1 MSQSQGLV
9 VAEDAGWRRGGR
21 FRVVV
26 INEEESRTK
35 QEFAQECDINVIMK
49 RYQRDGLLLHVNR
62 FQGKY
67 DDVTGAVSYHEAQ
80 NIMLAAQ
87 DAFMS
92 LPSSVRTQFDNDPG
106 KFLEFASDPGNKERM
121 REMGLLKEVP
131 REAEQVREEVSS
143 AAGAVEVAGGSD
155 AGKSA

>member
-1 MSQSQGLV
+1 MSMLQGLV
-9 VAEDAGWRRGGR
+9 IAEDAGWRRGGR
-21 FRVVV
+21 FAVPVF
-26 INEEESRTK
+26 NTEESRTK
-35 QEFAQECDINVIMK
+35 QEFAQECNINVIMAK
-49 RYQRDGLLLHVNR
+49 YQRDGLLLHVNR
-62 FQGKY
+62 FQGRY
-67 DDVTGAVSYHEAQ
+67 DDVSGAVPYHEAQ
-80 NIMLAAQ
+80 NILLAAQ

-92 LPSSVRTQFDNDPG
+92 LPSSVRAQFDNDPG

-143 AAGAVEVAGGSD
+143 TAGAVEVAGGSD